1 MDTSKLSLNAFEH
14 VGNYYTE
21 SSEGLSKIAIYD
33 INIFTLLII
42 RILIIN
48 VKTLKLSKF
57 RNSTGDF
64 LMPLIINDV

>member
-1 MDTSKLSLNAFEH
+1 MHSNMLEIIIRIC
-14 VGNYYTE
+14 
-21 SSEGLSKIAIYD
+21 SEGLSKIAIYD